1 MAAPN
6 LSGSM
11 HPGKAGYGFSTMMS
25 ARDGAGH

>member
-1 MAAPN
+1 MAVPN

-11 HPGKAGYGFSTMMS
+11 HPGKAGYGSFTTMS